1 MLSTL
6 GKLFSGQHIDFVF
19 LFFLENRIWHVMHIV
34 FYEDNLHEMSN
45 PVFCKWYLMQMS
57 WYEMSNLVFWKQ
69 IRRNITNTS
78 SAALAKR
85 IVRVKM
91 SKNIMNATM
100 PLNVI
105 SLKTEYPRANESR
118 LYYEHSELRTRPSS
132 IRQGKN
138 RASASGNVILYGQPK
153 HIFHSCCWHLCRYSR
168 LVGILLYKLLKI

>member
-1 MLSTL
+1 MSCILSSIKTICM
-6 GKLFSGQHIDFVF
+6 KCQTLFSVNDISCRCPD
-19 LFFLENRIWHVMHIV
+19 
-34 FYEDNLHEMSN
+34 
-45 PVFCKWYLMQMS
+45 
-57 WYEMSNLVFWKQ
+57 EMSNLVFWKQ

-100 PLNVI
+100 PLKVI

-132 IRQGKN
+132 IRQGKIEQ
-138 RASASGNVILYGQPK
+138 AQAEM
-153 HIFHSCCWHLCRYSR
+153 
-168 LVGILLYKLLKI
+168 